1 MGLAIECPNPSSA
14 LEWFIKSI
22 PKMISDLDLALST
35 LLHLVP
41 GDLMI
46 TSSSG
51 PSNPLF
57 DEDPINEYAEDVI
70 LLQHIASCLRDTLSK
85 HKELPIQDLITD
97 YLNQEPNNVTKE
109 LGESSLSPSDAPSSS
124 QLQLS
129 VWENPKLFM
138 MLVRRHLLEGILETA
153 GSSEGREGK
162 HIGSILVHPIFL

>member
-1 MGLAIECPNPSSA
+1 MELSIESPNPSSA
-14 LEWFIKSI
+14 LECFIKSI

-57 DEDPINEYAEDVI
+57 DEDPINEYAEDVV
-70 LLQHIASCLRDTLSK
+70 LLQHIAGCLRDTLNK
-85 HKELPIQDLITD
+85 HKELPIQDLIGD
-97 YLNQEPNNVTKE
+97 YLNPEPNNVIEE
-109 LGESSLSPSDAPSSS
+109 LVESSLSPSDAGSS
-124 QLQLS
+124 LS

-138 MLVRRHLLEGILETA
+138 MLVRRHLSQSVLGTA
-153 GSSEGREGK
+153 GLSEGREEK

>member
-1 MGLAIECPNPSSA
+1 MELSIESPNPSSA
-14 LEWFIKSI
+14 LECFIKSI

-41 GDLMI
+41 GDLII
-46 TSSSG
+46 TSSSS

-57 DEDPINEYAEDVI
+57 DEDPINEYAEDVV
-70 LLQHIASCLRDTLSK
+70 LLQHITGCLRDTLSK

-97 YLNQEPNNVTKE
+97 YLNPKPNNVIEE
-109 LGESSLSPSDAPSSS
+109 LGESSLSPSDADSS
-124 QLQLS
+124 LS

-138 MLVRRHLLEGILETA
+138 MLVRRHLSRGVLGTA
-153 GSSEGREGK
+153 GSSEGREEK